1 MNEQIQPERS
11 RGRAVLAVI
20 GKVIGTIFL
29 IGMLAAALFL
39 CIFAV
44 YVQNYLE
51 PQLDFSVESFSLNQ
65 TSIIYYTDPDTG
77 EYEVLQEL
85 YGTENRSWATIDEM
99 PSYLYFAAVA
109 IEDKRF
115 FDHDGVDWLRTIRA
129 SVNLF
134 LGSSSTYGASTITQQ
149 LIKNLTQDDEVTI
162 RRKLTEIFRAL
173 EFEKN
178 YTKYEI
184 LEWYLNTIYLGE
196 QCYGVRSASQVYFG
210 KDVSEL
216 SLAECASLIGITN
229 NPSIY
234 DPYINPDK
242 NKERQELILAEMLDQ
257 GYIDQ
262 DAYEAAIAEELVFQR
277 GTTITDNDNE
287 ENKSSTYYSYFVDQ
301 VIRDVVSDLAEL
313 TGYDSDIVSQMVM
326 SGGYSIYATIDVDVQ
341 EAVDEIYTDLTKVP
355 ATESTYQQ
363 LQSAIVIIDNESG
376 DIVALAGGV
385 GEKDASLTF
394 SRATQS
400 LLSPGSAIKPLTVY
414 APALDLGYITP
425 ATVYD
430 DTPYTFEG
438 TPWPK
443 NYDSTYHGLLSM
455 SEAVAQSTN
464 TIAVKLVA
472 QMTPEYCFQYGV
484 ENMGLTT
491 LTEERIVG
499 DTVYSDVNY
508 SPLALGSLTNGVTV
522 KAVTAAYAAFANNGV
537 YREARTYTMVLDSSG
552 NVILDNTQDS
562 HTATSEMTAYYMT
575 EMLEYA
581 VENGTGADAALEN
594 MPVAGKTGTTTSDY
608 DRWFAGYT
616 PYYTAVVW
624 CGYDE
629 PEEIVMVDEDLNP
642 AIEMWRQVMELVH
655 EDLEYKDFYQPSSV
669 VTVSYCAD
677 SGLLATEWCEADVR
691 GSRVVTGK
699 LSLYD
704 VPTTYCDVH
713 VEAEI
718 CAESGQLASDNCEEE
733 SGEELISVGL
743 LSVTRSFPVEG
754 IVVLDQQYVVSSDA
768 LTTGRYPAVSS
779 VANPVNELCVI
790 HGSLQDDTDADDTET
805 DDTGQ
810 TLD

>member
-1 MNEQIQPERS
+1 
-11 RGRAVLAVI
+11 VI
-20 GKVIGTIFL
+20 LGKIVGTTFL
-29 IGMLAAALFL
+29 VGVLAAALFL
-39 CIFAV
+39 CIFAI
-44 YVQNYLE
+44 YVRNYLM

-65 TSIIYYTDPDTG
+65 TSVIYYEDPETG

-85 YGTENRSWATIDEM
+85 YGTENRSWASLDEI
-99 PSYLYFAAVA
+99 PRDLYFAAVA

-115 FDHDGVDWLRTIRA
+115 FDHNGVDWLRTLRA
-129 SVNLF
+129 SVNMF
-134 LGSSSTYGASTITQQ
+134 LGGDSTYGASTITQQ
-149 LIKNLTQDDEVTI
+149 LIKNLTSDNEVTV

-178 YTKYEI
+178 YSKQEI
-184 LEWYLNTIYLGE
+184 LEWYLNTIYMGE
-196 QCYGVRSASQVYFG
+196 QCYGVRSAAQVYFG

-242 NKERQELILAEMLDQ
+242 NKERQVDILYVMLEQ
-257 GYIDQ
+257 GYIDR
-262 DAYEAAIAEELVFQR
+262 DAYEAAKDEELVFQR

-301 VIRDVVSDLAEL
+301 VIRDVVSDLSEK
-313 TGYDSDIVSQMVM
+313 TGYDSDVVSQMVM

-341 EAVDEIYTDLTKVP
+341 EAVDEVYTDLTNLP

-363 LQSAIVIIDNESG
+363 LQSAIVIIDNTSG

-385 GEKDASLTF
+385 GEKTASLTF

-400 LLSPGSAIKPLTVY
+400 LLSPGSTIKPLTVY

-443 NYDSTYHGLLSM
+443 NYDRTYHGLLSI
-455 SEAVAQSTN
+455 SEAVALSTN
-464 TIAVKLVA
+464 TIPVKLVA
-472 QMTPEYCFQYGV
+472 QMSPEYCYQYGV
-484 ENMGLTT
+484 DNMGLTT
-491 LTEERIVG
+491 LTAERVVG

-508 SPLALGSLTNGVTV
+508 APLALGSLTNGVTV
-522 KAVTAAYAAFANNGV
+522 KAVTAAYAAFANNGT
-537 YREARTYTMVLDSSG
+537 YREARTYTKVLDSSG

-562 HTATSEMTAYYMT
+562 HTATKEMTAYYMT
-575 EMLEYA
+575 EMLENA
-581 VENGTGADAALEN
+581 VETGTGAAAQLDN

-616 PYYTAVVW
+616 PYYTAAVW

-629 PEEIVMVDEDLNP
+629 QEEIVMVDEDVNP
-642 AIEMWRQVMELVH
+642 AIEMWRQVMEKVH
-655 EDLEYKDFYQPSSV
+655 EDLPYKDFYQPSSV
-669 VTVSYCAD
+669 VTVTYCAD
-677 SGLLATEWCEADVR
+677 SGLLATEWCEKDVR

-713 VEAEI
+713 VEAEL
-718 CAESGQLASDNCEEE
+718 CPETEQLASDSCAKQTAEA
-733 SGEELISVGL
+733 LISVGML
-743 LSVTRSFPVEG
+743 NVTRSFPVEG
-754 IVVLDQQYVVSSDA
+754 VVVLDQQYVAVSDP
-768 LTTGRYPAVSS
+768 LTTGRYGAETGVDD
-779 VANPVNELCVI
+779 PVNEECTV
-790 HGSLQDDTDADDTET
+790 HGDGTARSDTT
-805 DDTGQ
+805 DDEDAEPEV
-810 TLD
+810 LD

>member
-1 MNEQIQPERS
+1 MEEQVRPRRS
-11 RGRAVLAVI
+11 RTRSVFVVL
-20 GKVIGTIFL
+20 GKIFGTAFL
-29 IGMLAAALFL
+29 VGILAAALFL
-39 CIFAV
+39 CVFAI
-44 YVQNYLE
+44 YVKNYLL

-65 TSIIYYTDPDTG
+65 TSIIYYTDPETG

-85 YGTENRSWATIDEM
+85 YGTENRSWASLDEM
-99 PSYLYFAAVA
+99 PRDLYFAAVA

-115 FDHDGVDWLRTIRA
+115 FDHNGVDWLRTIRA
-129 SVNLF
+129 CVNMF
-134 LGSSSTYGASTITQQ
+134 LGSDSTYGASTITQQ
-149 LIKNLTQDDEVTI
+149 LIKNLTKDDEVTV

-178 YTKYEI
+178 YTKNEI

-196 QCYGVRSASQVYFG
+196 QCYGVRSAAQVYFG

-234 DPYINPDK
+234 DPYINPDR
-242 NKERQELILAEMLDQ
+242 NKERQRIILAEMLDQ

-262 DAYEAAIAEELVFQR
+262 DAYEAALAEELVFQR

-301 VIRDVVSDLAEL
+301 VIRDVVSDLSEK
-313 TGYDSDIVSQMVM
+313 TGYDTDVVSQMVM

-341 EAVDEIYTDLTKVP
+341 EAVDEIYTDLTSLP
-355 ATESTYQQ
+355 ATQSTYQQ
-363 LQSAIVIIDNESG
+363 LQSAIVVIDNETG

-385 GEKDASLTF
+385 GEKNASLTF

-443 NYDSTYHGLLSM
+443 NYDRTYHGLLSM
-455 SEAVAQSTN
+455 KEAVAQSTN

-472 QMTPEYCFQYGV
+472 QMSPEYCFKYGV
-484 ENMGLTT
+484 DNMGLST
-491 LTEERIVG
+491 LTAERVVG

-522 KAVTAAYAAFANNGV
+522 KAVAAAYAAFANNGE
-537 YREARTYTMVLDSSG
+537 YREARTYTKVVDSTG
-552 NVILDNTQDS
+552 QVILDNTQDT
-562 HTATSEMTAYYMT
+562 HTATKEMTAYYMT
-575 EMLEYA
+575 EMLQYA
-581 VENGTGADAALEN
+581 VENGTGADAQLEN

-629 PEEIVMVDEDLNP
+629 PEEIVMVDEDVNP

-677 SGLLATEWCEADVR
+677 SGLLATEWCEKDVR

-713 VEAEI
+713 VEAQL
-718 CAESGQLASDNCEEE
+718 CPVSGQLATE
-733 SGEELISVGL
+733 SCAQQTAEALISVGML
-743 LSVTRSFPVEG
+743 NISRSFPVEG
-754 IVVLDQQYVVSSDA
+754 IEVLDQQYVVSSTA
-768 LTTGRYPAVSS
+768 LTTGRYGAVSS
-779 VANPVNELCVI
+779 VENPVNAECSI
-790 HGSLQDDTDADDTET
+790 HGDGTTENSSSENT
-805 DDTGQ
+805 A
-810 TLD
+810 LD